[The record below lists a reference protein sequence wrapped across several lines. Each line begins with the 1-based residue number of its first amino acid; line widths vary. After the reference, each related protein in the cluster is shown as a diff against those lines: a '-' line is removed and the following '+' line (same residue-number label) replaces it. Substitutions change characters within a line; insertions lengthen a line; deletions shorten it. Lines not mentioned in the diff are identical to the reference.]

1 MKPKI
6 SWLAAFSLA
15 VCLATICVA
24 QDDTKY
30 KELPNFHQ
38 VNKHLFRGAQP
49 NAGGIQKLKE
59 LGVRTIINLRDDDEN
74 ARAEASAARAAGLQY
89 FNVPMSTFN
98 RPADES
104 VAQVLSVISA
114 NENQPVFVHCRRGS
128 DRTGTII
135 AIYRIE
141 HDGWTGEKATT
152 EAKHYG
158 LGLWQLGMK
167 DYISDYYRRRSK
179 DLNRTIKSTPITTSA
194 RPSVH

>member
-1 MKPKI
+1 MKPRI
-6 SWLAAFSLA
+6 SWLAAFFLA
-15 VCLATICVA
+15 VCLATVCVA
-24 QDDTKY
+24 QDDTRY

-38 VNKHLFRGAQP
+38 VDERLFRGAQP

-59 LGVRTIINLRDDDEN
+59 LGIRTIINLRDDDEN
-74 ARAEASAARAAGLQY
+74 ASAEASAARAAGLQY

-98 RPADES
+98 RPADKT

-141 HDGWTGEKATT
+141 HDGWTSEKATS
-152 EAKHYG
+152 EAKRYG

-167 DYISDYYRRRSK
+167 DYISDYYRRRTQERNS
-179 DLNRTIKSTPITTSA
+179 TIKSAPLTTSE
-194 RPSVH
+194 RPGVH